1 MYMLT
6 RATPIGSRETMIMV
20 SCTHKPTPTSTNIC
34 THTQSHTPHML
45 THIHS
50 LTHAHVR
57 TYIYL
62 LTSALPIGSRKTMII
77 VACSA
82 SS

>member
-1 MYMLT
+1 MYKST
-6 RATPIGSRETMIMV
+6 RATPTGSRETMIMV
-20 SCTHKPTPTSTNIC
+20 PCTPKLTTTSTNIN
-34 THTQSHTPHML
+34 THTQPHML
-45 THIHS
+45 TYIHS
-50 LTHAHVR
+50 HTHAHVR